1 MLSVSADKH
10 GTIVGKDKSANL
22 LMALESA
29 EMEWANVVQF
39 TTYLVDSRDIPK
51 FMLLSRSPY
60 SRKANRTNA
69 TVVFAQGGAGRYSH
83 RLAETAQRGDGG

>member
-60 SRKANRTNA
+60 SRKASGPMRQLFSCKA
-69 TVVFAQGGAGRYSH
+69 A
-83 RLAETAQRGDGG
+83 